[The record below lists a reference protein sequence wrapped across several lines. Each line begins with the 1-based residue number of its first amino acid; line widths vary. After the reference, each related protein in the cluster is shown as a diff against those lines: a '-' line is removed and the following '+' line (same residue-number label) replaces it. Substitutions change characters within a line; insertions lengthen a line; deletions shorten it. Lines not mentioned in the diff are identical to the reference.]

1 MAKDP
6 AFLFYTGDFSTGTQ
20 FFTDEQVG
28 KYIRLMMAQH
38 QHGHLSEKQ
47 MIFICKERD
56 DMIFEK
62 FKVDSEGKYYQ
73 ERLENECNKRK
84 AFSESRR
91 NNRNQLNNDS
101 LHIYFIENPETGL
114 VKIGS
119 SVDVERRFLELR
131 RQYHEGLKLL
141 FVSIKYPQSKETEL
155 HNFFAEKKMVNEWYS
170 LSKSDLNDIMTNHIE
185 LHMTNHMENEIENEN
200 EIKNVKRK
208 PDLIFPFSSKDF
220 LDTWNVLVNE
230 KKWKRKSLS
239 ALQASL
245 KQLSEFDEYYA
256 IDLMLKAISGGYQGV
271 VFSNTKSEYLKQKNG
286 TNGKPTDKNGHTIIA
301 GRVTQQAAD
310 ELLAAAQ
317 LYEQRKKDA
326 NGNFGPQG
334 NGNDRG

>member
-185 LHMTNHMENEIENEN
+185 LHMTNHMENENEN
-200 EIKNVKRK
+200 EIKNVNRK
-208 PDLIFPFSSKDF
+208 PDLIFPFDSERFIS
-220 LDTWNVLVNE
+220 TWNILVKE
-230 KKWKRKSLS
+230 KKWRGKSFS
-239 ALQASL
+239 ALQACL
-245 KQLSEFDEYYA
+245 KKLSKYPEEEA
-256 IDLMLKAISGGYQGV
+256 IEMMDDSIAGGWQGLFEV
-271 VFSNTKSEYLKQKNG
+271 KTKKL
-286 TNGKPTDKNGHTIIA
+286 NGKPTDKNGHTIIA

-334 NGNDRG
+334 NGNDRD